1 MTVDT
6 GAETGQTVNSQSTP
20 EGTEVDIV
28 GMVEISERLNVK
40 HQTVRQWQQ
49 RALLPDPE
57 ATVSGVPVWKWSTI
71 ERWAKK
77 TGRLTTEE
85 SGS

>member
-1 MTVDT
+1 VTVDT

-28 GMVEISERLNVK
+28 GMVEIAERLGVAR
-40 HQTVRQWQQ
+40 QTARQWQQ
-49 RALLPDPE
+49 RKLLPAPD
-57 ATVSGVPVWKWSTI
+57 AQVSGVPVWEWRTI

-85 SGS
+85 TS